1 MSAAAAA
8 VGARPGG
15 SAADPQARPLD
26 RDNPWPG
33 LASYD
38 ESARLYFN
46 GRSEEIA
53 ELSRRVLDEPLTV
66 LFGRSGL
73 GKSSLLK
80 AGLFPPLRE
89 QGFVPVYIRLQL
101 HAQAPPLSAQV
112 RFALEQELRAQSIE
126 APDWPADETLWQY
139 LHRCDLEFW
148 NTNNRLVQ
156 PVLVFDQFE
165 EVFTL
170 GRRLPAEV
178 DRFRTEL
185 ADLIENRVPA
195 PLYAQLESA
204 GSKALCLDLK
214 AMPYKV
220 ILSLREDF
228 LADLENW
235 RASIPSLR
243 RNRMRLLP
251 MRTANALQAIRNDRT
266 AHLVD
271 ESQARQIVSFLAART
286 AGDVDPAHPLP
297 DPRSLPEVGDD
308 SEIDPALLSLFCAGV
323 NLRRQRAGRA
333 RFDEETIAAAK
344 RTVVADFYRECVA
357 DLPPVAH
364 AFIEDELV
372 TEQGY
377 RNSFAVDD
385 AIARGYL
392 TEAQLDDLVN
402 RRLLRR
408 AHLLGTERVELT
420 HDLLTKAVVH
430 ERDLRIKAEREA
442 RQQREQR
449 RVRLWVAG
457 AALAI
462 VASVGLSLWFWK
474 LMNEA
479 DQQRNEANLQRQQ
492 AWSRQLAAMAT
503 REIGRDHQLA
513 TWLATQSLTYG
524 ETEQSRKAFFDTARY
539 SWPHRTIAGIAKL
552 GGTPKAIAITNSGK
566 YLAVLAEAI
575 DDEADTK
582 PVFVSFWD
590 IEDENAEPK
599 RLWIQRVAVAGAQRL
614 ALSRDRDAPLVAV
627 GGRRAIEWLEHKAG
641 DCVFRIAAP
650 DGVNALA
657 FGGRN
662 APFFGWA
669 GDTVHLIA
677 RNPAAPGAPA
687 TKTGCAGPAT
697 GTDVAPQDLYTL
709 AVPGARQMAFARDG
723 SMLLL
728 LRTASERPSGS
739 AEAFELRRYLR
750 ANDGRYSERAQQPAT
765 VDCTAEASLSL
776 GTNRY
781 SWTKSPATC
790 AFQFSDAA
798 GDFVADD
805 QFDLVDAAERRW
817 VRNVV
822 WASAGAAHLKVV
834 GDGELEMSGPDA
846 GGRVRVHL
854 RGVDFPAHGRFDAS
868 LQDELALSGNGQRVA
883 AVGHRERAVTVY
895 YLEPRPFYAELA
907 RGRFVVAPDASWVV
921 IETERRWRED
931 DSTLT
936 VFVRPPGRESYDFA
950 GTIWLHSPLKEMA
963 MHQDALAISVVP
975 SRPLTGQT
983 PYGEEGRGA
992 QVPPTLLKVERGAL
1006 DAAVAKGEPLTFDR
1020 PGAMRWG
1027 GAGPAK
1033 ILVRRVAEGRGD
1045 IAPAASAATT
1055 SPATPG
1061 PIAGTGAAS
1070 TGAVAAPG
1078 ALQIAEKC
1086 GLRPGHD
1093 QRLTVLSP
1101 KWFALWDDGGVQ
1113 FFAAPCV
1120 DFGRYEIAGVSGV
1133 ALEGNE
1139 SILRIDL
1146 DDDKRSMLVPLERK
1160 VTELLGHRLA
1170 PQDYKAELCRIARI
1184 DCDRAA
1190 GAEAAAAAR

>member
-8 VGARPGG
+8 VGVRPGG
-15 SAADPQARPLD
+15 PTAGPQARPLD

-53 ELSRRVLDEPLTV
+53 ELSRRVIDEPLTV

-126 APDWPADETLWQY
+126 APDWPADESLWQY

-178 DRFRTEL
+178 ERFRTEL

-195 PLYAQLESA
+195 SLYAQLEA
-204 GSKALCLDLK
+204 TGSKALCLDLK

-220 ILSLREDF
+220 VLSLREDF

-251 MRTANALQAIRNDRT
+251 MRTANALQAIHNERT

-271 ESQARQIVSFLAART
+271 EAQARQIVSFLAART
-286 AGDVDPAHPLP
+286 AGDVEPGRALADPALP
-297 DPRSLPEVGDD
+297 QDAGDD

-333 RFDEETIAAAK
+333 RFDEEAITAAQ

-357 DLPPVAH
+357 DLPPVAR

-430 ERDLRIKAEREA
+430 ERDLRVKAEREA

-462 VASVGLSLWFWK
+462 VASVGLSLWFWR

-503 REIGRDHQLA
+503 REIDRDHELA
-513 TWLATQSLTYG
+513 TGLAAQALRLA

-539 SWPHRTIAGIAKL
+539 SWPYRKLAGVAAL
-552 GGTPKAIAITNSGK
+552 GGTPKAIAISNSGR
-566 YLAVLAEAI
+566 YLAVLADAI
-575 DDEADTK
+575 DDEAEQK
-582 PVFVSFWD
+582 PVFVSLWD
-590 IEDENAEPK
+590 IDNEDAEPK
-599 RLWIQRVAVAGAQRL
+599 RLWIQRASVDDAAHVAV
-614 ALSRDRDAPLVAV
+614 SRERDTPLVAI
-627 GGRRAIEWLEHKAG
+627 GGSSAIEWLDHKAG
-641 DCVFRIAAP
+641 ECAFRMAAP
-650 DGVNALA
+650 GGVNAMA
-657 FGGRN
+657 FGGGSRAALDGRR

-669 GDTVHLIA
+669 GDKVHVLA
-677 RNPAAPGAPA
+677 SDPRRPETPAAQ
-687 TKTGCAGPAT
+687 TGCAGPAT
-697 GTDVAPQDLYTL
+697 DAPADLNTL
-709 AVPGARQMAFARDG
+709 SVDGAREISFARDG
-723 SMLLL
+723 SLLIQ
-728 LRTASERPSGS
+728 RRVTSGQLP
-739 AEAFELRRYLR
+739 ALGDNFELRRYLR
-750 ANDGRYSERAQQPAT
+750 AADGRYSDREQRPVRLGCAT
-765 VDCTAEASLSL
+765 EASLSL

-781 SWTKSPATC
+781 STTTAPATC
-790 AFQFSDAA
+790 AFQYSDDE
-798 GDFVADD
+798 GDFAADN
-805 QFDLVDAAERRW
+805 QFDPADAPERRW

-822 WASAGAAHLKVV
+822 WASAGAAHLKVL

-854 RGVDFPAHGRFDAS
+854 RGVDFPAHARFDES
-868 LQDELALSGNGQRVA
+868 LKNELALSGNGQRIA
-883 AVGHRERAVTVY
+883 AVGHRGRAVTVY

-907 RGRFVVAPDASWVV
+907 SGRFAVAPDGRWVV

-936 VFVRPPGRESYDFA
+936 VFAREPGGATYAVA
-950 GTIWLHSPLKEMA
+950 GTIRLPSPLKEMSVQ
-963 MHQDALAISVVP
+963 QDALRISL
-975 SRPLTGQT
+975 RPNKEAMRDPRQATDRGD
-983 PYGEEGRGA
+983 GGRRDQRA
-992 QVPPTLLKVERGAL
+992 LVIDRELLL
-1006 DAAVAKGEPLTFDR
+1006 AAHAKGEALTIDR
-1020 PGAMRWG
+1020 SGTTAWD
-1027 GAGPAK
+1027 GAGPSK
-1033 ILVRRVAEGRGD
+1033 ILIGTAAGSGAD
-1045 IAPAASAATT
+1045 ALTTPATSGTGGSAAATLNAGASPAASA
-1055 SPATPG
+1055 
-1061 PIAGTGAAS
+1061 
-1070 TGAVAAPG
+1070 
-1078 ALQIAEKC
+1078 IAEKC
-1086 GLRPGHD
+1086 GVRPGRD
-1093 QRLTVLSP
+1093 QQLAALSP
-1101 KWFALWDDGGVQ
+1101 GWFALWDDSSVEL
-1113 FFAAPCV
+1113 FDITCR
-1120 DFGRYEIAGVSGV
+1120 DFGRYEIGGVSGV
-1133 ALEGNE
+1133 GLAGGET
-1139 SILRIDL
+1139 ILRIDL
-1146 DDDKRSMLVPLERK
+1146 ANGKRSMMVPLERT
-1160 VTELLGHRLA
+1160 VTESVGRQLTPR
-1170 PQDYKAELCRIARI
+1170 DYGPELCRIARI
-1184 DCDRAA
+1184 DCDRDGTTASS
-1190 GAEAAAAAR
+1190 AARR